1 MRSFFAALLRRRPRA
16 PVRSEEAAD
25 SELLE
30 WRAAVARGN
39 KSLEAATTDLTAEL
53 AEYFRMAEAQV
64 QRVMA
69 TSSAGAWVAE
79 EYDQAAITR
88 HYKKQAN
95 LFIIQNAK
103 FSLNDPSFKLRL
115 QAIRHFQSRGCECA
129 LDYGCGA
136 GATAIAMKMLGL
148 PTVYAA
154 DIAEK
159 YLLFVAHRARI
170 RGIEIK
176 TLNLEHQIQERF
188 SGILVFDVF
197 NIIEDPSVLV
207 KRMRGLTLP
216 NGCVACN
223 LRTEKRA
230 DRKWLIGAVAK
241 DIIDCFEETGFR
253 VTTIEEHSKTR
264 FCIFEKQ
271 H

>member
-1 MRSFFAALLRRRPRA
+1 MKSFFARLIGRGSPA
-16 PVRSEEAAD
+16 PIRDLEAMD
-25 SELLE
+25 PELLE
-30 WRAAVARGN
+30 WRSAIARGN
-39 KSLEAATTDLTAEL
+39 RSLEAATTDLTAEL

-64 QRVMA
+64 LTVMA
-69 TSSAGAWVAE
+69 ASSAGAWAAG

-88 HYKKQAN
+88 HYKKQAH

-103 FSLNDPSFKLRL
+103 FSLNDRSFKLRL
-115 QAIRHFQSRGCECA
+115 RAIRHLQSRGCECA

-154 DIAEK
+154 DIAEE

-170 RGIEIK
+170 RGLEIE

-207 KRMRGLTLP
+207 KHVRGLTLP

-223 LRTEKRA
+223 LPTEKRA
-230 DRKWLIGAVAK
+230 DRKWLIGAAAK

-253 VTTIEEHSKTR
+253 VIRIEEHPKTL